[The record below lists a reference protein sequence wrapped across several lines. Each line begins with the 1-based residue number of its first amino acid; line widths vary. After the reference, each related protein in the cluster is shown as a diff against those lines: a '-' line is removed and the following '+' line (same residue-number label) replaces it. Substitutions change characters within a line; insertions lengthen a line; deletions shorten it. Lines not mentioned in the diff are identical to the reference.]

1 MRIMDKNTDI
11 FSGLEQLGFENVKD
25 INLYENKDEEKNR
38 KNLQKKDAEGIDE
51 SSYLYDKKVICPVC
65 RNEFTVRT
73 VKTDG
78 YRMKG
83 NTTDFYVEYSLI
95 NPYFY
100 DVWLCNGCG
109 YASMKSDFNKL
120 RSFERESV
128 LKSITPRW
136 HGRKYPD
143 VYDINIAIERYKLSL
158 LNFSIIGSKSSKKAM
173 NCLKIAW
180 LYRELGDNKNE
191 TTFREQALIGFKD
204 AYFHEDF
211 PIYGMNRF
219 KVLYLI
225 GELNRHLG
233 KYDEALRYFSD
244 VITSPS
250 VDGKLK
256 DLARDQK
263 DLIRET
269 LNKEKEEEKEKEE
282 IKNEES
288 ATNEKQGLISRFFK
302 TKKT

>member
-1 MRIMDKNTDI
+1 MDKNTDI
-11 FSGLEQLGFENVKD
+11 FSGLEKLGFENVKN
-25 INLYENKDEEKNR
+25 INLYE
-38 KNLQKKDAEGIDE
+38 KKDAKTNDKHIDKKDTEKIDE
-51 SSYLYDKKVICPVC
+51 TLYLYDKKVVCPVC
-65 RNEFTVRT
+65 TNEFTVRT

-83 NTTDFYVEYSLI
+83 KTSDFYVDYSLI

-100 DVWLCNGCG
+100 DVWLCNVCG
-109 YASMKSDFNKL
+109 YASMKADFSKL

-128 LKSITPRW
+128 LKNITPRW
-136 HGRKYPD
+136 HGRKYPE

-158 LNFSIIGSKSSKKAM
+158 LNFSVIGSKSSKKAM
-173 NCLKIAW
+173 NCLKLAW
-180 LYRELGDNKNE
+180 LYRELGDEQNE
-191 TTFREQALIGFKD
+191 KTFREQSLIGFKD
-204 AYFHEDF
+204 AYFNEDF

-233 KYDEALRYFSD
+233 NYEEALRYLSD

-250 VDGKLK
+250 VDRKLK
-256 DLARDQK
+256 DLAIDQK

-269 LNKEKEEEKEKEE
+269 LKKIEEENNENLKEESEEDEIIDDKKE
-282 IKNEES
+282 N
-288 ATNEKQGLISRFFK
+288 LFSRFFK
-302 TKKT
+302 SKKT